1 MKIRAICISL
11 WERLVIQS
19 ISAGNATSLLF
30 RGWLFLSLPFCVILQ
45 QPFTAYRAADV
56 PVIWIVAY
64 LVQSASFCLPFLGW
78 VSAQV
83 SIREGQSVD
92 LNHRRTK
99 IIRFMCTIHALFW
112 SFTRSV
118 YYFTSHVH
126 DWNISLVYDCHISP
140 YKTTLY
146 YFWGSFRIC
155 RLSLLTAM
163 VLSLQK
169 KFFSDSS

>member
-1 MKIRAICISL
+1 MSYFGFLVPYAHYMKPRPTPAFISRRISQISSANFFIICT
-11 WERLVIQS
+11 V
-19 ISAGNATSLLF
+19 A
-30 RGWLFLSLPFCVILQ
+30 PFTHGTWANLQ

-140 YKTTLY
+140 YKTTL
-146 YFWGSFRIC
+146 
-155 RLSLLTAM
+155 
-163 VLSLQK
+163 K
-169 KFFSDSS
+169 SSSQLGQIS